1 MDTDG
6 IKILI
11 LIHYAQEEVFVLFF
25 TNGGRE
31 VLLTDYLYSTQ
42 LFFLVRIGMC
52 MCVLL
57 ATEEYKKIKMLPE
70 SVMIFDIYLFFWLS
84 ASLVS

>member
-52 MCVLL
+52 MCVCYWLL
-57 ATEEYKKIKMLPE
+57 KEYKKIKMLPG
-70 SVMIFDIYLFFWLS
+70 
-84 ASLVS
+84 